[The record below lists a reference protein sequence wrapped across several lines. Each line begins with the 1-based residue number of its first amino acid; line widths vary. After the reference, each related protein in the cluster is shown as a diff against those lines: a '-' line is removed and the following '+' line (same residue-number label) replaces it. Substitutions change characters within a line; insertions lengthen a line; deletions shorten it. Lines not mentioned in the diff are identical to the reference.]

1 MRRTAALMGT
11 IVTIHVV
18 DLEPARPEDAVEQ
31 TIERAFEWFRLVE
44 ATCTRFDPASELMTL
59 TGRVGLATA
68 ASDILYAAVEV
79 AMAVAAASEGAF
91 DPTVGRA
98 MQQRG
103 FDRNYGDGRIV
114 QTPEAAA
121 NVSYRD
127 VQLDPAQKTITITR
141 PLVLD
146 LGAVAKGLAVDLA
159 ARELQPFEHFAIDAG
174 GDLYLSGRN
183 EIGTLWR
190 IGIRHPRADRQLL
203 ATLTVS
209 DCAVCTSGDYERDGA
224 GTSAGH
230 HLLDPRTGHAATSI
244 ASATVV
250 AGSAMLADAMATAA
264 FVLGARQ
271 GVSFLER
278 HGVDGLLVTPLLEQY
293 ATEGMSRQFGLNDA
307 VSGDWSGGAT
317 ILPNA

>member
-18 DLEPARPEDAVEQ
+18 EREPARPAADVEQ
-31 TIERAFEWFRLVE
+31 AIERAFEWFREVE
-44 ATCTRFDPASELMTL
+44 ATCTRFDATSELMAL
-59 TGRVGLATA
+59 TGRVGHETA

-79 AMAVAAASEGAF
+79 AVAVAAASDGAF

-103 FDRNYGDGRIV
+103 FDRNYTDGGIV
-114 QTPEAAA
+114 QTSEAGA

-127 VQLDPAQKTITITR
+127 VRLDPAQKTITLIR

-183 EIGTLWR
+183 EIGGPWR
-190 IGIRHPRADRQLL
+190 IGIRHPRADGELL

-224 GTSAGH
+224 RTDGH
-230 HLLDPRTGHAATSI
+230 HLLDPRTGQAATSI

-250 AGSAMLADAMATAA
+250 AASAMLADAMATAA
-264 FVLGARQ
+264 FVLGARE

-278 HGVDGLLVTPLLEQY
+278 HGVDGLLVTPLLEQF